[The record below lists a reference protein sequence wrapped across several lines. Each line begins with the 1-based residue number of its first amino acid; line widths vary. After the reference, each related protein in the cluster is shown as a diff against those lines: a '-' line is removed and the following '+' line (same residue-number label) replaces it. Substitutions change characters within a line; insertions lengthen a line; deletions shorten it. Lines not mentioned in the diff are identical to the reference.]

1 MSRGRKIVQ
10 YIAVWMLAIF
20 GLGGFYLKAEAA
32 SQQIARLEEAADLT
46 VMFNFDQEN
55 VDITFVSPSG
65 ARYTK
70 DTAGVEFAEGELW
83 STYRITGAEAHRND
97 RPLEAGYRGLYRY
110 QYSGGVLFRDAA

>member
-55 VDITFVSPSG
+55 VFRPAVPDTRRTPPEWNLQRESFG
-65 ARYTK
+65 A
-70 DTAGVEFAEGELW
+70 L
-83 STYRITGAEAHRND
+83 TG
-97 RPLEAGYRGLYRY
+97 
-110 QYSGGVLFRDAA
+110 